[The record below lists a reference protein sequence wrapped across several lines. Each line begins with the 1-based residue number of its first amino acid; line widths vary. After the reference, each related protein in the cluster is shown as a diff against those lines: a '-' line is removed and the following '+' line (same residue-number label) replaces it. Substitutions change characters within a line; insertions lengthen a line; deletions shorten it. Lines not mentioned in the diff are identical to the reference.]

1 MSEAVL
7 LKAEFN
13 PRIRQYFF
21 VSVCLILFISVV
33 TIPLLLLW
41 ALGWGQWVCRKRY
54 ESLQCQLTARHL
66 RFAKGHF
73 FKTEKTI
80 PLENIQDL
88 TFIDNPI
95 LRWFDLRILKVETA
109 GNSSASGAD
118 MQLVGIVNAADLGLV
133 IFVTPGDVAA
143 QHAGRAGRPTTV
155 VHSFPLAYSLW
166 AQAYDAGVG
175 LRSVSIQQVPAG
187 CWPINAK
194 IRSRMH
200 YFLADRE
207 AAAAEP
213 GARPLLSHADG
224 RISET
229 STANVA
235 VVRGRTITVPPPT
248 DALPGV
254 SLGHLEQLA
263 HVAGLSWQARSL
275 YRDDL
280 VAADEVLLTSTPW
293 CLQSAVR
300 LDGVP
305 IGSGKPGSIYRQ
317 LLAAWSEGVGLDI
330 VAQAQGVA

>member
-1 MSEAVL
+1 MHMPLPSGTAEVAWQDGQFLPREHLAVSPGD
-7 LKAEFN
+7 AG
-13 PRIRQYFF
+13 F
-21 VSVCLILFISVV
+21 VLGATVTEQLRTFRGALFL
-33 TIPLLLLW
+33 PQAHADRLE
-41 ALGWGQWVCRKRY
+41 R
-54 ESLQCQLTARHL
+54 SLAVIGLTASRPL
-66 RFAKGHF
+66 PEVFAAAAELAHHNHA
-73 FKTEKTI
+73 
-80 PLENIQDL
+80 LL
-88 TFIDNPI
+88 
-95 LRWFDLRILKVETA
+95 TA
-109 GNSSASGAD
+109 GRDAA
-118 MQLVGIVNAADLGLV
+118 AADLGLV
-133 IFVTPGDVAA
+133 IFVTPGELAA
-143 QHAGRAGRPTTV
+143 QHAGRAGSPTTV
-155 VHSFPLAYSLW
+155 VHSFPLACSLW
-166 AQAYDAGVG
+166 AQAYDVGVG
-175 LRSVSIQQVPAG
+175 LRCVSIQQVPAG
-187 CWPINAK
+187 CWPISAK

-213 GARPLLSHADG
+213 GARPLLAHTDG

-235 VVRGRTITVPPPT
+235 VVHGRTITVPPPT

-275 YRDDL
+275 HRDDL
-280 VAADEVLLTSTPW
+280 ISADEVLLTSTPW

-305 IGSGKPGSIYRQ
+305 IGSGKPGSVYRQ